1 MNKKTLIQTLERIIE
16 GIKSHGKNSG
26 LKSCHIKIDKKGNA
40 TVDLY

>member
-1 MNKKTLIQTLERIIE
+1 MNKKTLIQTLERIVE
-16 GIKSHGKNSG
+16 EIKNGG